1 MGASCLAL
9 QDPAVLGSVLA
20 FYRLMAAWM
29 LRLACPSTAGIVGAL
44 PELPLPTAVPFE
56 FASLPVR
63 SIAAS
68 ACALWDSRR

>member
-1 MGASCLAL
+1 M
-9 QDPAVLGSVLA
+9 LGSVLA

-44 PELPLPTAVPFE
+44 PEVPLPAAVPFE

-63 SIAAS
+63 STAPS
-68 ACALWDSRR
+68 ACPFWGLQA